1 MITSKDQKWIDTL
14 ILELRLRDVSGAGI
28 GDTIASVKEF
38 LADSGEEAQV
48 AFGTPAEYAK
58 SLDLSSIAEPVSLR
72 GTILRSGIGVL
83 AFLAFAQAIVPW
95 LEGEKLGLGALQLIL
110 LAVPALA
117 VLCLPLL
124 LEKLLRNFWLL
135 ALLFGVCITSGIF
148 AAITAP
154 RDHGNA
160 WLLIDPAVV
169 LIVSS
174 VLMVAVSIAGTSDAM
189 NIKNDTI
196 REPFETSATIRKNER
211 TSRIIGVLVAWM
223 FPISA
228 VLFLGL
234 DLLIR

>member
-95 LEGEKLGLGALQLIL
+95 LEGEKFGLGALQLIL

-196 REPFETSATIRKNER
+196 REPFETSATFRENEK

-223 FPISA
+223 FPIFA
-228 VLFLGL
+228 LLFLGL

>member
-95 LEGEKLGLGALQLIL
+95 LEGEKFGLGALQLIL

-223 FPISA
+223 FPIFA
-228 VLFLGL
+228 LLFLGL

>member
-95 LEGEKLGLGALQLIL
+95 LEGEKFGLGALQLIL

-196 REPFETSATIRKNER
+196 REPFETSATIRENEK

-223 FPISA
+223 FPIFA
-228 VLFLGL
+228 LLFLGL